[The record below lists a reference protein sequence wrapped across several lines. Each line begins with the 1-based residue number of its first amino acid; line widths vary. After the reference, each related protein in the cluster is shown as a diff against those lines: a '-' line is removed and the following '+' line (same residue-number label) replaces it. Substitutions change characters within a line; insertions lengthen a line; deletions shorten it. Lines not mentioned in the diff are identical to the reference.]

1 MNLSMIKQALELKS
15 KLENTQKELAKM
27 TVEADSGNGAV
38 KVTANGQ
45 QKILSI
51 KISPEVIDPNKSAQ
65 LEKLVLKAVT
75 STLDKSKKLADKH
88 LSKLTGGIKI
98 PGITD

>member
-15 KLENTQKELAKM
+15 KLEAQ
-27 TVEADSGNGAV
+27 SGNGAV
-38 KVTANGQ
+38 KVTASGQ

-51 KISPEVIDPNKSAQ
+51 KISADVIDPDNPKQ
-65 LEKLVLKAVT
+65 LEKLVFKAVT
-75 STLDKSKKLADKH
+75 DALDEAKKLANKH
-88 LSKLTGGIKI
+88 LGNLTGGLKI